1 MQIAQSISEGLAR
14 NVLAAEVDGQVWDA
28 NRAIENDAH
37 VKLLTWNDTQAK
49 ATFWHSS
56 AHLMAEAL
64 EALYPGTKFGIGPAI
79 ETGFYYDVDFGDRE
93 FSSDEF
99 KKIEDKIIE
108 LAKTKEEFVRK
119 PVSKADAIDYFTEKG
134 DEYKLD
140 LIKDLQDGSI
150 TFYTQGN
157 FTDLCRGPHIPNT
170 GFIKA
175 VKLMSVAGA
184 YWRGDESRK
193 QLTRIYGVTFPKA
206 SELTDYLHML
216 EEAKKRDHRK
226 LGKEM
231 ELFAFSEK
239 VGMGLPLWLPK
250 GTALRERLVNFMQK
264 AQVKAGYEQV
274 ITPHIGHKNLYVT
287 SGHYEKYGADSFQP
301 IKTPQ
306 EGEEFFLK
314 PMNCPHH
321 CEIYKTKPRSYKD
334 LPVRYAEFGTV
345 YRYEQSGELHG
356 LTRVRGFT
364 QDDAHLFCR
373 PDQVKDEFKKVI
385 DLVLYVFTALG
396 FENYTAQVSL
406 RDPEN
411 KSKYIG
417 SDENWALAEAAI
429 IEAADEKGLKT
440 VVELGEA
447 AFYGPKLD
455 FMVKDAL
462 GRKWQLGTI
471 QVDYNLPER
480 FELEYTGSDNQK
492 HRPVMIHR
500 APFGSLERFI
510 AVLIEHC
517 AGNFPLWLSPEQF
530 IILPISEKYEDYA
543 KKLSESLKDSDICG
557 LIDFRDEKIG
567 RKIRDAEVKKI
578 PYMLIVGEK
587 EATEGA
593 QEVRL
598 VGDNVEQGIFSLRDA
613 LAIAEEQELDLVEIS
628 PNAKK
633 KLKEIKSNA
642 KQTVIKEIRFG
653 PNTDD
658 HDFEFKL
665 KHAIK
670 FLEAGEKVRAYVHF
684 KGRAIVYKEQGEILL
699 LRFAQALEEVG
710 KVEQLPKLEGKRM
723 FLTVTPKAAKK

>member
-1 MQIAQSISEGLAR
+1 MIKITLPDGSVREYEQGTTAHQIALSISEGLAR
-14 NVLAAEVDGQVWDA
+14 NVLAAEVNGQVWDSS
-28 NRAIENDAH
+28 RPIESDST
-37 VKLLTWNDTQAK
+37 VKLLTWNDQDGK

-64 EALYPGTKFGIGPAI
+64 ESLYPGTKFGIGPAI
-79 ETGFYYDVDFGDRE
+79 ETGFYYDVDFGDHE
-93 FSSDEF
+93 FSSDDF
-99 KKIEDKIIE
+99 KQIEDKILE
-108 LAKTKEEFVRK
+108 LARQKSDFSRQA
-119 PVSKADAIDYFTEKG
+119 VSKADAIKYFTEKD

-140 LIKDLQDGSI
+140 LIKDLSDGSI

-175 VKLMSVAGA
+175 VKLMNVAGA

-193 QLTRIYGVTFPKA
+193 QLTRIYGVTYPKQ
-206 SELTDYLHML
+206 SELTDYLHMI

-226 LGKEM
+226 LGKEL

-250 GTALRERLVNFMQK
+250 GTALREKLVNFLQR
-264 AQVKAGYEQV
+264 AQVKSGYEQV
-274 ITPHIGHKNLYVT
+274 ITPHIGHKNLYIT

-373 PDQVKDEFKKVI
+373 PDQVKEEFKKVI
-385 DLVLYVFTALG
+385 DLVLYVFKALG
-396 FENYTAQVSL
+396 FDNYTAQISL

-411 KSKYIG
+411 KTKYIG
-417 SDENWALAEAAI
+417 TDENWKLAESAI
-429 IEAADEKGLKT
+429 IEAAEEKGLTT
-440 VVELGEA
+440 VIEFGEA

-500 APFGSLERFI
+500 APFGSLERFV

-517 AGNFPLWLSPEQF
+517 AGEFPLWLTPEQF
-530 IILPISEKYEDYA
+530 IVLPISEKYEDYA
-543 KKLSESLKDSDICG
+543 KKVLESLNNSDIRG
-557 LIDFRDEKIG
+557 LIDSRDEKIG

-578 PYMLIVGEK
+578 PYMLIIGEK
-587 EATEGA
+587 EMNEGMVS
-593 QEVRL
+593 VRRHGHGDVGSMKIEEFSNQL
-598 VGDNVEQGIFSLRDA
+598 V
-613 LAIAEEQELDLVEIS
+613 
-628 PNAKK
+628 
-633 KLKEIKSNA
+633 KEI
-642 KQTVIKEIRFG
+642 TI
-653 PNTDD
+653 
-658 HDFEFKL
+658 
-665 KHAIK
+665 
-670 FLEAGEKVRAYVHF
+670 
-684 KGRAIVYKEQGEILL
+684 
-699 LRFAQALEEVG
+699 
-710 KVEQLPKLEGKRM
+710 
-723 FLTVTPKAAKK
+723 

>member
-1 MQIAQSISEGLAR
+1 MINITLPDGSVREYDKGISSMQIAMSISEGLAR

-28 NRAIENDAH
+28 SRPIEKDSH
-37 VKLLTWNDTQAK
+37 VKLLTWNDLQGK

-99 KKIEDKIIE
+99 KQIEDKIME
-108 LAKTKEEFVRK
+108 LAKTREEYIRK

-140 LIKDLQDGSI
+140 LIKDLPDGSI

-193 QLTRIYGVTFPKA
+193 QLTRIYGVTYPKQ
-206 SELTDYLHML
+206 SELTEYLHML

-250 GTALRERLVNFMQK
+250 GAALRQRLIDFMQK

-274 ITPHIGHKNLYVT
+274 VSPHIGHKNLYVT

-321 CEIYKTKPRSYKD
+321 CEMYKTKPRSYKD

-373 PDQVKDEFKKVI
+373 PDQVKEEFKKVI

-396 FENYTAQVSL
+396 FDNYTAQVSL

-411 KSKYIG
+411 KAKYIG

-587 EATEGA
+587 ETAEGLVS
-593 QEVRL
+593 VRKHGQ
-598 VGDNVEQGIFSLRDA
+598 GDLGSMSIEDF
-613 LAIAEEQELDLVEIS
+613 
-628 PNAKK
+628 
-633 KLKEIKSNA
+633 
-642 KQTVIKEIRFG
+642 KQQIIKEI
-653 PNTDD
+653 
-658 HDFEFKL
+658 
-665 KHAIK
+665 
-670 FLEAGEKVRAYVHF
+670 
-684 KGRAIVYKEQGEILL
+684 
-699 LRFAQALEEVG
+699 
-710 KVEQLPKLEGKRM
+710 
-723 FLTVTPKAAKK
+723 TV